1 GGQRTGTVEI
11 QEPLSDDAIRRPSKM
26 DRAALP
32 GAQHGGAGAF
42 QRGEGVRRA
51 RGGRPL
57 ADNDGSRPGPGVKPG
72 RVGRLASV
80 VRRESG
86 WDHKLADLEP
96 DEQIRECVVMIL
108 AGVAS
113 ILNCL

>member
-1 GGQRTGTVEI
+1 
-11 QEPLSDDAIRRPSKM
+11 M

-32 GAQHGGAGAF
+32 GAEHGGAGAF
-42 QRGEGVRRA
+42 QQGERVRRA

-86 WDHKLADLEP
+86 WDHELAALEP
-96 DEQIRECVVMIL
+96 VQQIRERVL
-108 AGVAS
+108 
-113 ILNCL
+113 